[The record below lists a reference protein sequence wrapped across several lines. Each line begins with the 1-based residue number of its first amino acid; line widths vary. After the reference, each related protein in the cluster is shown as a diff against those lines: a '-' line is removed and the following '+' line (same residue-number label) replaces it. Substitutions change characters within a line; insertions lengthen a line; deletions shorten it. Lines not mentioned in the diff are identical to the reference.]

1 MSVASARAAR
11 PVRVLV
17 VDDSHFV
24 RRALARLLASDP
36 RVAVAGEAA
45 DGDAAL
51 DRLLALEPDVVTLD
65 VEMPGQDGLAT
76 LEAIMR
82 RRPTPVLMV
91 SARTAAG
98 AHVTLR
104 ALAQGAVDFVTKPD
118 GSVSM
123 DLGALRDEL
132 IAKVLAA
139 ASVRGRSLRPPIDGR
154 RDRAP
159 RPPEVQ
165 AVRRAPRCGVAIGA
179 STGGVMALQAV
190 LAKLRAPLEAPVFV
204 AQHMPAHFTAAFA
217 QLLEDST
224 GLPAREA
231 RDGEP
236 VQPGRVY
243 VAPGGRHLTVVAGGA
258 GAQGARLCVSDEP
271 AAITLRPSV
280 NRLFESV
287 ARVYGAGAVAVVLT
301 GMGNDGTDG
310 LAAVK
315 AAGGIALCQDEST
328 SVVYGMPGSAVR
340 AGLADVVAP
349 VGRLGEEIGRAID
362 ALARARR

>member
-1 MSVASARAAR
+1 MSVAWARETR

-36 RVAVAGEAA
+36 RVVVVGEAA

-104 ALAQGAVDFVTKPD
+104 ALARGAVDFVTKPD

-123 DLGALRDEL
+123 SLGALRDEL

-139 ASVRGRSLRPPIDGR
+139 AGARRRPLRPPIEIR
-154 RDRAP
+154 RDRVS
-159 RPPEVQ
+159 RPPEVRVPRQ
-165 AVRRAPRCGVAIGA
+165 APRCGVAIGA
-179 STGGVMALQAV
+179 STGGVMALQVV
-190 LAKLRAPLEAPVFV
+190 LGKLPVPLEVPIFV

-217 QLLEDST
+217 RLLEDST
-224 GLPAREA
+224 GLPAKEA
-231 RDGEP
+231 QDGEP
-236 VQPGRVY
+236 VRPGWVY
-243 VAPGGRHLTVVAGGA
+243 VAPGGRHLTVVARGRGA
-258 GAQGARLCVSDEP
+258 FEARLCVSDEP

-287 ARVYGAGAVAVVLT
+287 ARVYGAGTVAVVLT

-349 VGRLGEEIGRAID
+349 VGRLGEEIGRALD
-362 ALARARR
+362 ALARAHT